1 MEDTPLSREGVN
13 RVALRLFEH
22 NEKAY
27 HAAVRM
33 MEQYGKAAIVHPT
46 GTGKSYIAF
55 KLIEDNPKKVVL
67 WLSPSEYIFKTQ
79 LESLKRNDPEFPL
92 ANVHFYTYAKLMC
105 CTQAQLEKIAAQKP
119 AYIILD
125 EFHRAGAEC
134 WGESA
139 VALLKLCPDAKLLGL
154 TATNIR
160 YLDNNRDMA
169 EELFDS
175 RVASDMTLGEA
186 VVRGILPAPKY
197 VTTVYQYQKALAKY
211 QARVD
216 NLRTPGIQDVNQ
228 KYLDALRRALEQAD
242 GLDRVFAHHI
252 TNRSGK
258 YIVFC
263 ANKEHMDEMVSHVP
277 EWFAG
282 VNTDVVVYEAYSDDP
297 NTDKA
302 FANFKTDTSNRLKLL
317 FCIDMLNEGVH
328 VEGISGVI
336 LFRPTI
342 SPIIYKQQIGRALTA
357 GDTATPL
364 ILDVVNNFEG
374 LTSISGLQSEM
385 QEAVHRLYAN
395 GEGDKIVTE
404 RFEVIEQVHDCRV
417 LFEQLQASLSS
428 SWEHYFSEASIY
440 YVEHGNL
447 NVPKLYTTPGGLS
460 LGVWLVTQ
468 RRVREGQIQG
478 NLTEQ
483 QIARLDSIGMVWGN
497 RKEIAWQHG
506 FEAAKKYHDTYGN
519 LMVPGKYTDPDGY
532 PLGQWIIKT
541 RQQKLNGR
549 LKEERITQLEEI
561 GMVWSVFDA
570 KWEKAYAL
578 AAAYYEEN
586 GNLNIPRS
594 YVTAAGERLGQWVA
608 SQQWA
613 YPKGKLTDEQ
623 VERLNRIGMYWGNRN
638 DRQWNE
644 GYQEAKRYFD
654 AHGDLNVPAD
664 YVSSGGYNLGNWV
677 KRQRYTR
684 QNPEKS
690 CAVLTEERIGKLD
703 AIGIVLLQNPFHYKQ
718 LTREKVLRKLKEVK
732 KVKFISLVHD
742 VEELRRFRYDD
753 YYKSEF
759 ESMLAL
765 VDVLIVH
772 NDRMA
777 EFFRQRGVPEEK
789 LVLLHIFDYL
799 QDHEPA
805 TAPAFEKK
813 ITVAGNL
820 DTKKCAYIKELS
832 RLHDV
837 EVQLYGS
844 NFDPAMKDCAH
855 IHYGGSFPPDEIPSK
870 LTGGFGLVWDGTS
883 IDGCQGD
890 AGQYLRYNNPHK
902 LSLYLS
908 SGLPVVI
915 WSGAAEADLVKKYN
929 VGITVDS
936 LLKLPDQMA
945 QLTEGD
951 YNTMRNNTKTLAQK
965 LKHGYYAEQA
975 LKKALC
981 IIKKNETI

>member
-1 MEDTPLSREGVN
+1 M
-13 RVALRLFEH
+13 ALDLYEH
-22 NEKAY
+22 NANAY
-27 HAAVRM
+27 VAACEM
-33 MEQYGKAAIVHPT
+33 MDKYGKAAIVHPT

-55 KLIEDNPKKVVL
+55 KLIDDHPHEVII

-79 LESLKRNDPEFPL
+79 QESLLRQDQDFPL
-92 ANVHFYTYAKLMC
+92 QNVRFYTYAKLMC
-105 CTQAQLEKIAAQKP
+105 STPEQLNQIAEQNP
-119 AYIILD
+119 TYIILD
-125 EFHRAGAEC
+125 EFHRIGAEF
-134 WGESA
+134 WGESTQK
-139 VALLKLCPDAKLLGL
+139 LLSLCPRAKLLGL
-154 TATNIR
+154 TATNVR

-169 EELFDS
+169 EELFDN
-175 RVASDMTLGEA
+175 RVASNMTLGEA

-197 VTTVYQYQKALAKY
+197 VTTVYQYQKTLAKY

-216 NLRTPGIQDVNQ
+216 NLRAPGIQDVNQ

-252 TNRSGK
+252 TNKSGK

-282 VNTDVVVYEAYSDDP
+282 VNPDVVVYEAYSDDP

-302 FANFKTDTSNRLKLL
+302 FADFKTDISDRLKLL

-357 GDTATPL
+357 GDTAAPL

-395 GEGDKIVTE
+395 GEGDRIVTE

-440 YVEHGNL
+440 YAEHGDL
-447 NVPKLYTTPGGLS
+447 NIPKLYTTPGGLS
-460 LGVWLVTQ
+460 LGVWMVTQ

-497 RKEIAWQHG
+497 RKEIAWQRG
-506 FEAAKKYHDTYGN
+506 FEVAKKYHDTYGN
-519 LMVPGKYTDPDGY
+519 LMVPGKYVDPDGY

-549 LKEERITQLEEI
+549 LKEERIAQLDEI
-561 GMVWSVFDA
+561 GMVWNIFDA

-594 YVTAAGERLGQWVA
+594 YVTAAGERLGQWVE

-613 YPKGKLTDEQ
+613 YPKGKLTEEQ
-623 VERLNRIGMYWGNRN
+623 VERLSRIGMYWGNRN
-638 DRQWNE
+638 DRKWNE

-654 AHGDLNVPAD
+654 AHGDLNVPAE
-664 YVSSGGYNLGNWV
+664 YVSPGGYNLGNWV

-690 CAVLTEERIGKLD
+690 GAVLTEERIAKLD
-703 AIGIVLLQNPFHYKQ
+703 EIGMRWGKSNPKH
-718 LTREKVLRKLKEVK
+718 
-732 KVKFISLVHD
+732 
-742 VEELRRFRYDD
+742 
-753 YYKSEF
+753 
-759 ESMLAL
+759 
-765 VDVLIVH
+765 
-772 NDRMA
+772 
-777 EFFRQRGVPEEK
+777 
-789 LVLLHIFDYL
+789 
-799 QDHEPA
+799 
-805 TAPAFEKK
+805 
-813 ITVAGNL
+813 
-820 DTKKCAYIKELS
+820 
-832 RLHDV
+832 
-837 EVQLYGS
+837 
-844 NFDPAMKDCAH
+844 
-855 IHYGGSFPPDEIPSK
+855 PSK
-870 LTGGFGLVWDGTS
+870 QAAQAERVTAK
-883 IDGCQGD
+883 
-890 AGQYLRYNNPHK
+890 AG
-902 LSLYLS
+902 
-908 SGLPVVI
+908 
-915 WSGAAEADLVKKYN
+915 
-929 VGITVDS
+929 
-936 LLKLPDQMA
+936 
-945 QLTEGD
+945 
-951 YNTMRNNTKTLAQK
+951 
-965 LKHGYYAEQA
+965 
-975 LKKALC
+975 
-981 IIKKNETI
+981 